1 MVSSTED
8 VYICLAKYE
17 YSFYIY
23 FRENVRLIQLQL
35 DPEGVALRKKRRLKR
50 RQYSNKVM

>member
-23 FRENVRLIQLQL
+23 FRENVWLIQLQL